1 MNRLK
6 HAALPLAPVLLL
18 ALGACE
24 SQADRDTERAE
35 EMMEQ
40 DAEASAAAAGSAIAA
55 LGLTEAQLLDADLV
69 GLDGADLG
77 DVEQLHRD
85 DAGEVIA
92 LVVEV
97 EGSDPDRWVL
107 VPLHGLTVLVN
118 GDDHNLQTGMSA
130 EDVAGLP
137 EAEMTMPSA
146 TPAAAPAP

>member
-1 MNRLK
+1 
-6 HAALPLAPVLLL
+6 
-18 ALGACE
+18 ACE
-24 SQADRDTERAE
+24 SQAERDAERME
-35 EMMEQ
+35 DTMEQ
-40 DAEASAAAAGSAIAA
+40 QAEASAAAAGPAIAA

-77 DVEQLHRD
+77 DVEQLRRNE
-85 DAGEVIA
+85 AGEVIA

-137 EAEMTMPSA
+137 EAEMMTADAMR
-146 TPAAAPAP
+146 AAAPAP

>member
-24 SQADRDTERAE
+24 SQAERDAERAE

-40 DAEASAAAAGSAIAA
+40 DAEANAVAAGDEIAA

-69 GLDGADLG
+69 GMDGTDIG
-77 DVEQLHRD
+77 DVERLHSSET
-85 DAGEVIA
+85 GEVIA

-118 GDDHNLQTGMSA
+118 GDDHKLQTGMGA

-137 EAEMTMPSA
+137 EADMTPSA
-146 TPAAAPAP
+146 SPVAMPAG

>member
-24 SQADRDTERAE
+24 SRAE
-35 EMMEQ
+35 RDAERVEDRMEQ
-40 DAEASAAAAGSAIAA
+40 AAEASATAAGAAIAA

-77 DVEQLHRD
+77 DVEQLHRNE
-85 DAGEVIA
+85 AGEVIA

-118 GDDHNLQTGMSA
+118 GDDHKLQTGMSA
-130 EDVAGLP
+130 SDVAGLP
-137 EAEMTMPSA
+137 EANEAPGA
-146 TPAAAPAP
+146 AGAAP